1 MAQRVTG
8 RSLCGGLLS
17 SVVILWLLTT
27 DTSGAGTRPQ
37 DSQVLGAGDH
47 IEREIRGGES
57 HSFRIRLAASQ
68 FLYMAVE
75 QRGVDVAVAIAGP
88 DGRSLLTVDSPN
100 GTQGIEPVVL
110 IAEVSG
116 DYRLEVIVP
125 LKQAATGKY
134 EIRILA
140 LREAGAADREHVVA
154 SRAFEEAR
162 QVLRPQR
169 TAATRRVAIE
179 KYQQA
184 LAFFQTSGERYRAAL
199 TYGELGIT
207 YAELGEFRQAAEH
220 FNQALRLYRELNDR
234 YLEASALNNL
244 GRVFDVLGEPQQA
257 LDIYGRALV
266 LAHTQAN
273 RASEASILNN
283 IGVIYNSLADWQ
295 RGLEYFHQARLLFQ
309 TLGDQRREAIAL
321 QNIGVAYRF
330 LGDIERALEHYRRAL
345 ALRKTV
351 NDKAG
356 EAETLSDIG
365 YIYARQGRTQEA
377 LMQYQQALLLQRV
390 IGNRLGEGQTFSYLG
405 GAYLAAGEPARA
417 REYFEQSLPLL
428 RAAGDRRFEALA
440 TNNLGQA
447 LAAQGDSEQA
457 RARYTTALATFRE
470 LGDRQGEAQTLQGLA
485 RIAHAQGQFD
495 EARRQLE
502 AALTLFEDVR
512 TRVSSPQLRASYLAT
527 RQDAYQLYVDLLM
540 QQHRREPSAGNDA
553 VALQISERARARG
566 LLEMLTE
573 ANADIRQ
580 GVDARLIARERELA
594 QQLNAKAERLTQRNI
609 PAQLE
614 ALKKEVSQLEIEHEQ
629 VQSDIRR
636 ASPRYAALTQPQPLK
651 LEEIQQQLL
660 DKNSLLVE
668 YSLGE
673 ERSYL
678 WVAGKDSIASY
689 ELPKRAL
696 IEEAAKRVND
706 LLVARSLRPRNE
718 TPPQRITRIAEADA
732 QLSEAAKRL
741 SEMVLAPAAARLAGN
756 RLLIVADGALQYV
769 PFAMLPIAA
778 DKGDIVPLIVQNEIV
793 TLPSASTLAVMRR
806 ELNGRQPAPKM
817 LAVFADPVFAG
828 DDERGKMGTIR
839 PGNKPGGKGE
849 VKAQATEVVAIG
861 RNIVHEEEKSSD
873 IASGKLLIPRLP
885 YTRQEAERIL
895 AVTPNTANLKAID
908 FRASRALATGVE
920 LGQYRYLHFA
930 THGLLDTE
938 NSKLSALVLSRV
950 DEHGKPQDGFLR
962 AHEIY
967 NLNLPAE
974 LVVLSACQTGLGKE
988 YKGEG
993 LVGLTRGFMYA
1004 GAARVVV
1011 SLWNVNDK
1019 ATADLMAKFYQRML
1033 KDRQRPA
1040 EALRSAQVE
1049 MWRQKQWQSPYY
1061 WAGFV
1066 LQGEWK

>member
-1 MAQRVTG
+1 MVQRVTG

-27 DTSGAGTRPQ
+27 ATSGAGTRPQ

-75 QRGVDVAVAIAGP
+75 QRGVDVAVTVAGP
-88 DGRSLLTVDSPN
+88 DGRSLLTVDNPN

-125 LKQAATGKY
+125 LKQAAAGKY

-140 LREAGAADREHVVA
+140 LREAGAADSEHVVA

-169 TAATRRVAIE
+169 TTAARRVAIE

-244 GRVFDVLGEPQQA
+244 GRIFDVLGEPQQA

-295 RGLEYFHQARLLFQ
+295 RGLEYFHQALPLFQ

-330 LGDIERALEHYRRAL
+330 LGDIERALEHYRQAL
-345 ALRKTV
+345 TLRKTV

-405 GAYLAAGEPARA
+405 SAYLAAGEPARA

-447 LAAQGDSEQA
+447 LAAQGDAEQA
-457 RARYTTALATFRE
+457 LARYTTALATFRE

-485 RIAHAQGQFD
+485 RVAHAQGQFD

-527 RQDAYQLYVDLLM
+527 RQDAYQIYVDLLM

-553 VALQISERARARG
+553 LALQISERARARG

-609 PAQLE
+609 SAQLE
-614 ALKKEVSQLEIEHEQ
+614 ALKKEVGQLEIEHEQ

-636 ASPRYAALTQPQPLK
+636 ASPRYAAITQPQPLK

-660 DKNSLLVE
+660 DKDSLLVE

-696 IEEAAKRVND
+696 IEEAAKRVNE

-718 TPPQRITRIAEADA
+718 TPPQRVTRIAEADS

-741 SEMVLAPAAARLAGN
+741 SEMLLAPAAARLAGN

-769 PFAMLPIAA
+769 PFAMLPIATG
-778 DKGDIVPLIVQNEIV
+778 KGETVPLIVQNEIV
-793 TLPSASTLAVMRR
+793 TLPSASTLAVMRK
-806 ELNGRQPAPKM
+806 ELAGRQPAPKM
-817 LAVFADPVFAG
+817 LAVFADPIFAS
-828 DDERGKMGTIR
+828 DDERSKSKAARLGSKSGKIE
-839 PGNKPGGKGE
+839 P
-849 VKAQATEVVAIG
+849 KAEAPETVASG
-861 RNIVHEEEKSSD
+861 RNIVHEEEKSSSL
-873 IASGKLLIPRLP
+873 AGGKLLISRLP
-885 YTRQEAERIL
+885 YTRQEADRIL
-895 AVTPNTANLKAID
+895 AVTPNTANLKAVD
-908 FRASRALATGVE
+908 FRASRALATGAE

-938 NSKLSALVLSRV
+938 NPKLSALVLSLV
-950 DEHGKPQDGFLR
+950 DEDGKPQDGFLR

-1011 SLWNVNDK
+1011 SLWNVNDR
-1019 ATADLMAKFYQRML
+1019 ATAELMPRFYQKML
-1033 KDRQRPA
+1033 KEGQRPA
-1040 EALRSAQVE
+1040 AALRWAQVE
-1049 MWRQKQWQSPYY
+1049 MWRQKQWAAPYY
-1061 WAGFV
+1061 WAAFV